1 MLLFAS
7 DYPHWDF
14 EDPTFL
20 RIPED
25 WRERVLDTN
34 AREVFGLPERPAGA
48 SGAATAAVSV

>member
-34 AREVFGLPERPAGA
+34 AREVPERPAGA